1 MAEENSGFQALIESV
16 NKSNTSLEK
25 VEEHTRN
32 SRRHLLEMK
41 KSVLSLAEVTEQIAS
56 PDTESRRE
64 DIARQ
69 ERMIDALEAVKGN
82 TGKSAGGGGGKTG
95 TGGFLG
101 ALGGGG
107 IGAIH
112 PSTAATTGT
121 LLGGLGLLAGG
132 GALLLKELSEFD
144 GEAVKKNILALTE
157 ISDE

>member
-41 KSVLSLAEVTEQIAS
+41 KSVLNLAEVTEQIAS

-69 ERMIDALEAVKGN
+69 ERMVDALESLKG
-82 TGKSAGGGGGKTG
+82 SAGGRGGGDNQAQK
-95 TGGFLG
+95 GGFL
-101 ALGGGG
+101 LSL
-107 IGAIH
+107 IH
-112 PSTAATTGT
+112 
-121 LLGGLGLLAGG
+121 
-132 GALLLKELSEFD
+132 
-144 GEAVKKNILALTE
+144 I
-157 ISDE
+157 